1 MSVDWQQ
8 TLEDLKNVDLNDLA
22 SAPYSVKAVG
32 VGLITILLAGLGY
45 FFLMRGDMA
54 KIQALRVQETALKQQ
69 FIQVK
74 NEAINLP
81 AYKVQMREMKVRFKQ
96 LLQQLPN
103 TTHMPD
109 FVTEVTQAGQACGL
123 EIELL
128 QPQAEK
134 PRQFYA
140 ELPIKLAVAGSYA
153 QLGRFVADI
162 AALPRIVTLGDVTLK
177 ADKGGDRLSMS
188 LMAKT
193 YRYLKNPPPVKKK

>member
-1 MSVDWQQ
+1 MDWQQ

-22 SAPYSVKAVG
+22 SAPYSVKVVG
-32 VGLITILLAGLGY
+32 VGLVTVLLLGLGY

-54 KIQALRVQETALKQQ
+54 KIGVLRAQEVALKQQ

-74 NEAINLP
+74 SEALNLP
-81 AYKVQMREMKVRFKQ
+81 AYKQQMREMKVRFKQ

-109 FVTEVTQAGQACGL
+109 FVTEVTQAGQSCGL

-134 PRQFYA
+134 PEQFYA

-153 QLGRFVADI
+153 QLGHFVADI
-162 AALPRIVTLGDVTLK
+162 AALPRIVTLGDVVLK
-177 ADKGGDRLSMS
+177 TKQGGDRLSMS